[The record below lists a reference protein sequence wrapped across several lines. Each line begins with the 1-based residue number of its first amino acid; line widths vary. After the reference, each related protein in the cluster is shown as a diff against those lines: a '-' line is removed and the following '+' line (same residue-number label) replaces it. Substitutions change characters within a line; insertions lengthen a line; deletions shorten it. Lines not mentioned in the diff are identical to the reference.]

1 MPAQLSA
8 WLDHVMALIA
18 GLETVIP
25 PWPVLPIAL
34 VFAVALIEAVV
45 LPRRLWAKGVWV
57 LVVVLCGG
65 LAAAGIKSEEQRRLG
80 ASGNELAALKGLWD
94 QWDRVSQT
102 LPAAGDKPA
111 ASFDTEDNAL
121 AALSAQVSVVERQIA
136 ALKQQPAGRTIATD
150 TAAKL
155 ADYLRQYAG
164 YPIVVSCVPG
174 DVEAYDYA
182 TQLVNILK
190 AAGWD
195 ARGPEITS
203 VLADASAMGVV
214 VFVRDPR
221 APDAAKILLDAFTRF
236 NIPSQSGIAED
247 DNIPDTATVEL
258 FVAKKP

>member
-8 WLDHVMALIA
+8 WLEHLAAPIA
-18 GLETVIP
+18 WLEAAVS
-25 PWPVLPIAL
+25 PWPLFPVAL
-34 VFAVALIEAVV
+34 VFAVALVEAVM

-57 LVVVLCGG
+57 AMVVLCGG
-65 LAAAGIKSEEQRRLG
+65 LAAADIKVQEHRLRG
-80 ASGNELAALKGLWD
+80 ASGNELAALRGLWD
-94 QWDRVSQT
+94 QWNRVSQT

-111 ASFDTEDNAL
+111 ASFDTTDDTL
-121 AALSAQVSVVERQIA
+121 ASLRAQVPVVERQIA
-136 ALKQQPAGRTIATD
+136 ALKQQPAGRMIATD
-150 TAAKL
+150 TAGKL

-164 YPIVVSCVPG
+164 YPAVVSCVPG

-195 ARGPEITS
+195 ARGPEMTS
-203 VLADASAMGVV
+203 VLTDTSAMGVV
-214 VFVRDPR
+214 VFVRDPH
-221 APDAAKILLDAFTRF
+221 APDAAKVLLDAFARF
-236 NIPSQSGIAED
+236 NIPYQSGIAED